1 MLGRTVAE
9 LKATLSISELQG
21 WVAYLALEPSNSNEL
36 QSTLIAQMINNSN
49 GGKAKFEDLLITDA
63 MSNHKRTNADS
74 KHFASDD
81 DVKAVFSIFK

>member
-74 KHFASDD
+74 KHFASDA

>member
-63 MSNHKRTNADS
+63 MSNYRRTTTTTT
-74 KHFASDD
+74 FASDD
-81 DVKAVFSIFK
+81 DVRAVFSIFK